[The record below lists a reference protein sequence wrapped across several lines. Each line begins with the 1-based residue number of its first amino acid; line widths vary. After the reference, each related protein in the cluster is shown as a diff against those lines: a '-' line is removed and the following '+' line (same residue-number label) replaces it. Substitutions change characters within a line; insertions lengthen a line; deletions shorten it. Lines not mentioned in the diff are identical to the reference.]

1 MIGLCEAR
9 GWGRLEAG
17 RGGVG
22 GGVGLRGGAG
32 GGWFGAGA
40 VGSRQINMESI
51 FHEKVSV
58 RVRWGAVCG
67 AGAAVGRGTSSSRS
81 AGGGPRRPR
90 PSLAG
95 QRSFIG
101 RGASPTP
108 PPHPVPQRRLQV
120 ESRAGSAGEL
130 GGNEAGPGAPWGAG
144 GGWHRM
150 G

>member
-1 MIGLCEAR
+1 MIGLYEAR
-9 GWGRLEAG
+9 GQGRLEAG
-17 RGGVG
+17 RGRVG
-22 GGVGLRGGAG
+22 GGVGPRGGAG

-67 AGAAVGRGTSSSRS
+67 AVAAVGRGISSSGS
-81 AGGGPRRPR
+81 AGGGPSRPH

-95 QRSFIG
+95 RRSFIG

-108 PPHPVPQRRLQV
+108 PQHPVPRRRV
-120 ESRAGSAGEL
+120 PEESRAGGAGEL
-130 GGNEAGPGAPWGAG
+130 GGSEAGPGAPWGTG
-144 GGWHRM
+144 EEWHRL